1 MLNMLKICVCQ
12 FLTKLHPFFTY
23 EGGLPSVYNRDVSSW
38 RGMRNGMAPECPVSV
53 EGGPSL
59 NSSERRDGTVNFE
72 SGVDFN
78 LNFSDNVCIELP
90 TRDMLWNLFVPTYL
104 SATSAT
110 YISYIFWLPI
120 ALWQYLTMNI
130 EHWTQPNVCFE
141 NKQMVAF
148 QIFLGQEPH
157 WEWHSGNLALFDANH
172 FCPFKDKN
180 WN

>member
-1 MLNMLKICVCQ
+1 
-12 FLTKLHPFFTY
+12 
-23 EGGLPSVYNRDVSSW
+23 
-38 RGMRNGMAPECPVSV
+38 MRNGMAPECPVSV

-72 SGVDFN
+72 SRVDFN

-90 TRDMLWNLFVPTYL
+90 TRDMLWIFFVPTYL
-104 SATSAT
+104 LATSAM

-148 QIFLGQEPH
+148 QILLGQEPH

-172 FCPFKDKN
+172 FCLFKDKN
-180 WN
+180 WNWGPQLAYNISRYNTKYLTS

>member
-1 MLNMLKICVCQ
+1 MLKIFVCQ

-90 TRDMLWNLFVPTYL
+90 TRDMLWNFLCPPTSQQHLQRISRISFDFQLLFGNIWPWSL
-104 SATSAT
+104 
-110 YISYIFWLPI
+110 
-120 ALWQYLTMNI
+120 NI
-130 EHWTQPNVCFE
+130 EHNL
-141 NKQMVAF
+141 
-148 QIFLGQEPH
+148 IFVLKIKRWWPLRY
-157 WEWHSGNLALFDANH
+157 S
-172 FCPFKDKN
+172 
-180 WN
+180 